1 LSDSHPGVCPIAPAA
16 SASGCR
22 SSPACGKGNLIK
34 ERKIKERKI
43 KERKIKERKLW
54 VQEYIS
60 EMEGGK
66 S

>member
-43 KERKIKERKLW
+43 KERKLW